1 MQFSFKATTIVS
13 TLLAA
18 PSTNAFSV
26 SLSQSLAV
34 PRSIH
39 VPLFSTPSA
48 RMDMEND
55 VNRFRSAAAKLRREA
70 AEMEA
75 EQARERLE
83 KVEQAFHNFDLNK
96 DGEISFS
103 ELKTALEKLVKSEL
117 PEERVMRLM
126 QAFDTSG
133 DGKLQRDE
141 FAGVDQ
147 LRNKLDALTRD
158 DKQLARTTVKEAK
171 EMEAKVE
178 EVLAQLELIND
189 HPPTNTEKILS
200 VLPFIFPLLDSLVYG
215 RFLLEPIG
223 DNSLVTGLAAIYA
236 VYRSIPLSSFISV
249 YTLNRLSE
257 IPSINR
263 QVRFN
268 MQQGVYLEFAL
279 VIPGVL
285 SVLSHLASTKLGVSL
300 PITIQELG
308 SDAVFL
314 GTMAAIA
321 YSTAS
326 SLLGKTPDIP
336 IFSAEINKRVPSMAE
351 FLDSDGSI
359 DPAKIEKKI
368 LEMEK
373 ETAEK
378 NE

>member
-1 MQFSFKATTIVS
+1 MNPVVEFFIIGDVHFLQ
-13 TLLAA
+13 
-18 PSTNAFSV
+18 
-26 SLSQSLAV
+26 
-34 PRSIH
+34 SIH
-39 VPLFSTPSA
+39 T
-48 RMDMEND
+48 
-55 VNRFRSAAAKLRREA
+55 AKLRMLCPKICPTQKNSINTITDNGIGRQRSA
-70 AEMEA
+70 
-75 EQARERLE
+75 
-83 KVEQAFHNFDLNK
+83 
-96 DGEISFS
+96 
-103 ELKTALEKLVKSEL
+103 ELKTANQLSHRSTGMETT
-117 PEERVMRLM
+117 R
-126 QAFDTSG
+126 
-133 DGKLQRDE
+133 QR
-141 FAGVDQ
+141 
-147 LRNKLDALTRD
+147 
-158 DKQLARTTVKEAK
+158 
-171 EMEAKVE
+171 
-178 EVLAQLELIND
+178 LELIND
-189 HPPTNTEKILS
+189 HPPTKTEKILS
-200 VLPFIFPLLDSLVYG
+200 VLPFIFPLLDSVVYG